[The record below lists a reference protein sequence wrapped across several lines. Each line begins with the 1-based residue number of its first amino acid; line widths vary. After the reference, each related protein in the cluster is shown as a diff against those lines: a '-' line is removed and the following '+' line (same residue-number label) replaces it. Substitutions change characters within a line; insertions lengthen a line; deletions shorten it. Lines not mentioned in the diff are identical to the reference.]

1 MDTRGYL
8 CACVSKS
15 ATDAVQLGRCRS
27 CARAH
32 KHTFEHTHTLEHTHT
47 HTRGTAA
54 CARTHIHT
62 FEHTHLNT
70 HTHLNI
76 HTHTRGTMY
85 VCRGAKESRRGEEDE
100 SRMPIKHGGTG
111 GHSHV
116 LLRMAEEYN
125 TCVWYIPCA
134 YCVWNIPCVC
144 ARTHRL
150 RTRSAKEAWVYS
162 TSLAT
167 QRTSFRSTTCSRV
180 VSVTA
185 SPSLRMTRPDTMLAA
200 STSRA

>member
-1 MDTRGYL
+1 MR
-8 CACVSKS
+8 ACQCV
-15 ATDAVQLGRCRS
+15 GRVW
-27 CARAH
+27 H
-32 KHTFEHTHTLEHTHT
+32 VFVLEHVV
-47 HTRGTAA
+47 
-54 CARTHIHT
+54 
-62 FEHTHLNT
+62 
-70 HTHLNI
+70 
-76 HTHTRGTMY
+76 
-85 VCRGAKESRRGEEDE
+85 VCMPGAKESRRGEEDE

-167 QRTSFRSTTCSRV
+167 QRTSFRSTTCSSV

-185 SPSLRMTRPDTMLAA
+185 SPSLLMTRPDTMLAA
-200 STSRA
+200 RAYHGKHLARIRQAWQAWARAQFFAWGRVECCGICLSISSLLSCFLHQLTPWSRV